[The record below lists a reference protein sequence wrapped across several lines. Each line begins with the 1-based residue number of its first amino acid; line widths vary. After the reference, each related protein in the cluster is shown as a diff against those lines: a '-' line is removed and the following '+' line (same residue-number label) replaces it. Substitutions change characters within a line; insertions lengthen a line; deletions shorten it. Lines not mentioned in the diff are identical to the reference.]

1 MSHLSELDN
10 LVGLPSVDSR
20 PMDRIMT
27 EQGPIY
33 IGRGNTT
40 DISFTPTISQ
50 LDLLPLLDTRRTAI
64 SDRYYR

>member
-1 MSHLSELDN
+1 
-10 LVGLPSVDSR
+10 
-20 PMDRIMT
+20 MDRIMT